1 MYSQF
6 PPASVGA
13 SGGTFGLQ
21 AAASPDALRLVF
33 VATHDEAHRIRG
45 GLEAKRSWDLLPK
58 DEVDERGQPR
68 QVPGSVPRE
77 TLAKDAAAMR
87 KLAGS
92 LAKAYPA
99 GPFEGWEQTWSNC
112 EEKLLADAK
121 KYPQARALRIEV
133 ISYRSSAE
141 AMREIGLKLLKEGGR
156 LDPLTSPE
164 CSEPPAQQVCLDERA
179 IAYPPPTMRAIAPAR
194 TRVVAAS
201 QDQLALNTLRGR
213 LGATENFI
221 QFFRKTSGQSEF
233 VDSSTKNAIDEASA
247 LSGLARMA
255 LERGDIVRATK
266 LSDQAHRFVDE
277 VYENLGGPQKP
288 RKK

>member
-33 VATHDEAHRIRG
+33 VATPDEAHRIRG
-45 GLEAKRSWDLLPK
+45 GLEAKRSWDRLPK

-87 KLAGS
+87 ELAES

-99 GPFEGWEQTWSNC
+99 GPFEHWVQAWSKR
-112 EEKLLADAK
+112 EEKLLADGK
-121 KYPQARALRIEV
+121 TYPQARALRIEV
-133 ISYRSSAE
+133 LSYQSSAQ
-141 AMREIGLKLLKEGGR
+141 AMREIGLKLLNEGGR

-201 QDQLALNTLRGR
+201 PDQLALNKLRGQ
-213 LGATENFI
+213 LCATETAI
-221 QFFRKTSGQSEF
+221 QIFRRTGGQFEF
-233 VDSSTKNAIDEASA
+233 VDSSTKKMIDEASD
-247 LSGLARMA
+247 LSGRARQA
-255 LERGDIVRATK
+255 LEQSQIGRATI
-266 LSDQAHRFVDE
+266 LSDQAHQLVDE
-277 VYENLGGPQKP
+277 IYESLGGPQKP
-288 RKK
+288 LKK

>member
-13 SGGTFGLQ
+13 SGGTFGSA
-21 AAASPDALRLVF
+21 AAASPDALRPVF
-33 VATHDEAHRIRG
+33 VATPDEAHRIRG
-45 GLEAKRSWDLLPK
+45 GLEAKRSWDRLPK

-87 KLAGS
+87 ELAES

-99 GPFEGWEQTWSNC
+99 GPFEHWVQAWSKR
-112 EEKLLADAK
+112 EEKLLADGK
-121 KYPQARALRIEV
+121 TYPQARALRIEV
-133 ISYRSSAE
+133 LSYQSSAQ
-141 AMREIGLKLLKEGGR
+141 AMREIGLKLLNEGGR

-201 QDQLALNTLRGR
+201 PDQLALNKLRGQ
-213 LGATENFI
+213 LCNGDGHPDFPENRRTVRI
-221 QFFRKTSGQSEF
+221 R
-233 VDSSTKNAIDEASA
+233 
-247 LSGLARMA
+247 GLVHQEDDRRS
-255 LERGDIVRATK
+255 L
-266 LSDQAHRFVDE
+266 
-277 VYENLGGPQKP
+277 GPQWTGQAGIGTEP
-288 RKK
+288 DRPSDHTERSSSPARGRDL